1 MLVWNISVKF
11 IASPFSSERP
21 KINNLVKYI
30 SGYIDEVDYYEDYDE
45 SYDILWLLNSEIY
58 LSVYSQSI
66 TGPSIFVYSNFI
78 MICNLSKLGYVL
90 CGSKKGSNK
99 SPYHILFD
107 NILLVICN
115 KLLYLFLIIAS
126 AFGFCS

>member
-1 MLVWNISVKF
+1 MT
-11 IASPFSSERP
+11 ASTSSERP

-66 TGPSIFVYSNFI
+66 IGPPIFVYSKFV
-78 MICNLSKLGYVL
+78 MIFHLN
-90 CGSKKGSNK
+90 
-99 SPYHILFD
+99 
-107 NILLVICN
+107 
-115 KLLYLFLIIAS
+115 
-126 AFGFCS
+126 